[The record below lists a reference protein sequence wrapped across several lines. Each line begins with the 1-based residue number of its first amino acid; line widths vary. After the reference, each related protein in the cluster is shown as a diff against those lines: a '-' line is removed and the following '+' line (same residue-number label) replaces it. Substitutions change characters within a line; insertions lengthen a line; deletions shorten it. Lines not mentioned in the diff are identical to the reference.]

1 MDSFFKQIHKY
12 CSDHTTEPDPVLLE
26 LERETHLKT
35 LSPNMISGRAQG
47 KLLEFFTRML
57 RPKTVLEIGTFTGYA
72 AICLAKG
79 MPKDSKLHTIEVNP
93 ELEWISKK
101 YAKKADLTDK
111 IQFHLGD
118 ARELIPT
125 LDYKF
130 DLIFIDAAKF
140 DNEIYYEMVLPK
152 LSPGGFLMVDN
163 VLWFGKVIAA
173 KKRKDERGINAF
185 NEMIQNDPRVENIMI
200 PLRDGLTLIR
210 KID

>member
-12 CSDHTTEPDPVLLE
+12 CSDHTTEPDSVLLD

-35 LSPNMISGRAQG
+35 MSPNMISGRAQG

-79 MPKDSKLHTIEVNP
+79 MPEGSKLHTIEVNP

-101 YAKKADLTDK
+101 YAEKAGLTDK

-118 ARELIPT
+118 ARQVIPT

-152 LSPGGFLMVDN
+152 LSPGGFLMIDN

-173 KKRKDERGINAF
+173 KKRKDERGISAF